1 MGWINP
7 SRALR
12 LSVMERQTHR
22 PMNTLM
28 DHKSYES
35 AARQRFKIIGT
46 VKSNHVICHKCFF
59 DNRDYPKSQPLS
71 GKLTSFLFSTAS
83 SWLKVTS
90 ASKLFF
96 AIKYPLM
103 FN

>member
-12 LSVMERQTHR
+12 LSVMDRQTHR

-46 VKSNHVICHKCFF
+46 V
-59 DNRDYPKSQPLS
+59 
-71 GKLTSFLFSTAS
+71 
-83 SWLKVTS
+83 
-90 ASKLFF
+90 
-96 AIKYPLM
+96 
-103 FN
+103 